1 MAFFLLFSQL
11 LVSLADGGPEPLQIP
26 ASNRVYG
33 PDGPW
38 QAVSVQMG
46 DPPQNLDLY
55 PGGIFQSQ
63 IFTRQICQDT
73 TKFPCGNGGLFDPE
87 SSATLN
93 KDSISIGD
101 LIFGTD
107 SRWTKGASLFS
118 FSNYSNIL
126 EQLQIAG
133 TTVANLSATMYS
145 NIIMRY
151 PDGEYPLQV
160 GELALGPLINQT
172 FSEAQGIPPINASLI
187 PGQLEV
193 QNVIP
198 SNSFGLHIGIG
209 VEAIKLDLS
218 LCIGGYDATRIVGPV
233 SSQSTNEYLFAID
246 LLDIGIG
253 VDHGGSPLSSLP
265 LQGLLSQGNS
275 SLSNTNIPVTLNPGA
290 PYLYLPSSTCA
301 AIAKNLPVTYD
312 AGKALYFWNIVDPRY
327 AKIVTSPTYLSFIFR
342 GSSGNLTIKAP
353 FHLLNLTLEE
363 PLVSTK
369 TPYFPCQPP
378 QGPGGHYSLGRAFL
392 QAAFI
397 GVNWAPAGESE
408 WYLAQAPGPNTN
420 TNPQSISFADSPPVG
435 VAEEWADTW
444 SGFWTA
450 LPSPTMS
457 LKTSSVTASATPG
470 HSGVSARP
478 ILILSPPSPHSLSGG
493 AIAGIAISGA
503 LALLFASGVG
513 VRLFRHGRGGK
524 PATMR
529 SSEID
534 KVSAHVPSY
543 PFLPVELPTDRHEV
557 ELPTECH
564 RVELPTDRHDVE
576 LPTDRHDVELPTN
589 QHHVELPTDQLHVEL
604 PAECHHQAELP
615 GW

>member
-1 MAFFLLFSQL
+1 MASHFIVSFLLFDQL
-11 LVSLADGGPEPLQIP
+11 LVSLADGGPRPLHIP
-26 ASNRVYG
+26 PSNRVYG

-38 QAVSVQMG
+38 QAVSVRIG
-46 DPPQNLDLY
+46 DPPQDLDLY
-55 PGGIFQSQ
+55 PGGIYQSE
-63 IFTRQICQDT
+63 IFTQQICQDT
-73 TKFPCGNGGLFDPE
+73 SKFPCGSGGLFDPE
-87 SSATLN
+87 SSATLD

-101 LIFGTD
+101 KIFGTD
-107 SRWTKGASLFS
+107 SRWTNGASLFS

-133 TTVANLSATMYS
+133 KTVGNLSATMYS
-145 NIIMRY
+145 NIMMRY

-160 GELALGPLINQT
+160 GELALGPFINQSL
-172 FSEAQGIPPINASLI
+172 SEPRGIPPINASLI

-193 QNVIP
+193 QQVIP
-198 SNSFGLHIGIG
+198 SNSFGLHVGIG

-218 LCIGGYDATRIVGPV
+218 LCFGGYDATRIIGPV

-246 LLDIGIG
+246 LLDIGID

-265 LQGLLSQGNS
+265 LQGLLSQGSS

-290 PYLYLPSSTCA
+290 PYLYLPSSMCA

-312 AGKALYFWNIVDPRY
+312 DGKALYFWNTADPQY
-327 AKIVTSPTYLSFIFR
+327 ATIVTSPTYLSFVFR

-363 PLVSTK
+363 PLVSIK

-378 QGPGGHYSLGRAFL
+378 QGPEGPYSLGRAFL

-397 GVNWAPAGESE
+397 GVNWARAGESE

-435 VAEEWADTW
+435 VTEEWADTW

-450 LPSPTMS
+450 LPSSTMS
-457 LKTSSVTASATPG
+457 LKTSSETASATPG
-470 HSGVSARP
+470 HPGISARP
-478 ILILSPPSPHSLSGG
+478 RSILSHPSPHSLSGG
-493 AIAGIAISGA
+493 AIAGIAIGGA
-503 LALLFASGVG
+503 FAMLFASGGG
-513 VRLFRHGRGGK
+513 VWLFRHRRGGK

-543 PFLPVELPTDRHEV
+543 PFLPVELPTDRQDVELPTDQHHV

-564 RVELPTDRHDVE
+564 R
-576 LPTDRHDVELPTN
+576 
-589 QHHVELPTDQLHVEL
+589 
-604 PAECHHQAELP
+604 QAELP
-615 GW
+615 G